1 MFDPVLVTYIVL
13 IVAVILLLTDRFRA
27 DWIALFSM
35 LILGLTGVLTP
46 QETFSGLSRSAVI
59 TVLAIFILAEGLRR
73 TGVTSR
79 VGNVLARV
87 SGSSETRLSVYS
99 MLSGAFLSL
108 FMNNIA
114 AASVLLPAV
123 TSAAR
128 KARVNPARLLMP
140 LAFSTMLGGMAT
152 LFTTTNIIVNGI
164 LRENDLPGFGIL
176 DFAPLGL
183 PVVFVGI
190 AYLAGVGLWLL
201 PIRQTSSTTPVTS
214 LMDTYRLAERFVR
227 CRIIPGSRLIGL
239 TLAESKLRQDFN
251 LNLVSIERNGDLIP
265 FPVPTTTF
273 LPGDVL
279 LLEGRMR
286 QIIHKDY
293 RDLFEIVG
301 PSKRQDDFLNDSD
314 ILMVEALLAP
324 RSSLIGKTLRDA
336 HFRAKY
342 NLNVVGIYRT
352 GRPMRTGLSELTLQF
367 GDALLL
373 HGPRRQVQLLSTE
386 PDLIVLGG
394 DLRGD
399 PPNPG
404 KSRHAL
410 IIMLGTLLVGLFPAF
425 SIAEVMLGGALVMI
439 ATRVLS
445 MDQAYQSIE
454 WRTVFLIAGMLPL
467 GTALSKT
474 GIASNLAN
482 SMVELIGEA
491 GPYALLAGILLIT
504 ILLSQVMH
512 SGVVATIIAPIAIEI
527 ALYSGLDPRSISMGV
542 ALATSMTFL
551 TPLGHPVNMLVMSPG
566 GYRFTDYMRVGLPL
580 IILIFSVIM
589 ILLPLVWPL

>member
-1 MFDPVLVTYIVL
+1 
-13 IVAVILLLTDRFRA
+13 
-27 DWIALFSM
+27 
-35 LILGLTGVLTP
+35 LTGVLTP

-73 TGVTSR
+73 TGVTNR
-79 VGNVLARV
+79 VGNVLAHI
-87 SGSSETRLSVYS
+87 SGSNETRLSVYG

-114 AASVLLPAV
+114 AASVLLPAI

-128 KARVNPARLLMP
+128 KARINPTRLLMP
-140 LAFSTMLGGMAT
+140 LAFSTLLGGMAT
-152 LFTTTNIIVNGI
+152 LFTTTNIIVNGV

-176 DFAPLGL
+176 DFAPVGL
-183 PVVFVGI
+183 PIVLVGV

-201 PIRQTSSTTPVTS
+201 PLRQPSLTTPVTS
-214 LMDTYRLAERFVR
+214 LVDIYRLAERFVR
-227 CRIIPGSRLIGL
+227 CRIVPGSRLVGL
-239 TLAESKLRQDFN
+239 TLAESNLRQDFN
-251 LNLVSIERNGDLIP
+251 LNLVSIERNGDLIS
-265 FPVPTTTF
+265 FPVPSTTF
-273 LPGDVL
+273 QPGDIL
-279 LLEGRMR
+279 LLEGKMR
-286 QIIHKDY
+286 QIIHKDF
-293 RDLFEIVG
+293 RGLFEIIG

-336 HFRAKY
+336 QFRAKY
-342 NLNVVGIYRT
+342 NLNVVGIYRA
-352 GRPMRTGLSELTLQF
+352 GRPMRTGLSDLTLQF

-386 PDLIVLGG
+386 PDLIVLGS
-394 DLRGD
+394 DMRGD

-410 IIMLGTLLVGLFPAF
+410 IIMTGTLLVGLFPAF

-445 MDQAYQSIE
+445 MDQAYQSID

-474 GIASNLAN
+474 GIASNLA
-482 SMVELIGEA
+482 SAMVDLIGQA
-491 GPYALLAGILLIT
+491 GPYALLAGILLVT

-512 SGVVATIIAPIAIEI
+512 SGVVATIMAPIAIEI
-527 ALYSGLDPRSISMGV
+527 ALHSGFDPRSISMGV

-566 GYRFTDYMRVGLPL
+566 GYRFTDYLRVGLPL
-580 IILIFSVIM
+580 TILIFSIIM
-589 ILLPLVWPL
+589 LLMPLIWPL